1 MSSKKTNKIAKIPAA
16 KPAKASEK
24 LQTFLQDLQY
34 AYAKALKNIFD
45 VWVHDDDGGCDY
57 DAVGYRQTVICNS
70 IMIMYQPMKSDGWV
84 EDGAILLMP
93 TKESGFE
100 LTAAIVA
107 KTKPLFEEVENKVID
122 SYNGHVRKF
131 GHWIQPTVKAGLTGP
146 GDMDFNTITS
156 IFDPIRFDKG
166 VLKFKW
172 NIKALWNGPLYRWH
186 PVELIQ
192 WYHTLPAHIE
202 YCKAKYEKAFST
214 LNPTIEEM
222 KTNKIVSEV
231 ELTTLPEENTEK
243 KKQLEDSIQAN
254 NDYIHM
260 KESQLK
266 GLMEAFTNP
275 APETSYTDD
284 DDSFLT
290 EWYEENKAGPG
301 KKGYLN
307 DPSDCMIAKEV
318 SYEDA
323 FPLRFPKPVAGKKR
337 GAGEA
342 LTGADKKSK

>member
-1 MSSKKTNKIAKIPAA
+1 MASAKIAKIPGAKPVKAA
-16 KPAKASEK
+16 KPTKVEI
-24 LQTFLQDLQY
+24 FLRDLQY
-34 AYAKALKNIFD
+34 AYAKAMKNIFD
-45 VWVHDDDGGCDY
+45 CWVHDDDGGCDY
-57 DAVGYRQTVICNS
+57 DAVGYRQTVTYNNILV
-70 IMIMYQPMKSDGWV
+70 IYQPMGKADEWR

-100 LTAAIVA
+100 ITAAIVA
-107 KTKPLFEEVENKVID
+107 KAKPLFEEVENKVID
-122 SYNGHVRKF
+122 SYNGFVRKF

-146 GDMDFNTITS
+146 GDMDFHKITG

-172 NIKALWNGPLYRWH
+172 HIKALWNGPLYRWH

-202 YCKAKYEKAFST
+202 YCKVKHEKLVAD
-214 LNPTIEEM
+214 LIPTIQEM
-222 KTNKIVSEV
+222 KLNLDAQETEVISVKISEERKK
-231 ELTTLPEENTEK
+231 ELLESIENTKYYITQKELVLESSEK
-243 KKQLEDSIQAN
+243 T
-254 NDYIHM
+254 
-260 KESQLK
+260 
-266 GLMEAFTNP
+266 FT
-275 APETSYTDD
+275 APSPTDNYTDD
-284 DDSFLT
+284 DESYLF
-290 EWYEENKAGPG
+290 EWYEENKTGSG

-337 GAGEA
+337 GAEEA
-342 LTGADKKSK
+342 LTGASKKSK

>member
-1 MSSKKTNKIAKIPAA
+1 MSSAKIAKIPAA
-16 KPAKASEK
+16 KPAKVTKPKGQEE
-24 LQTFLQDLQY
+24 FLRDLQY

-57 DAVGYRQTVICNS
+57 DAVGYRQTVTYNS
-70 IMIMYQPMKSDGWV
+70 VLVIYQPTKHDGWV

-107 KTKPLFEEVENKVID
+107 KTKPLFEEAENKVID
-122 SYNGHVRKF
+122 SYNGFVRKF

-146 GDMDFNTITS
+146 GNMDFNTITG

-192 WYHTLPAHIE
+192 WYHTLPSHIE
-202 YCKAKYEKAFST
+202 YCKVKYEKTFSE
-214 LNPTIEEM
+214 LNPAIEEM
-222 KTNKIVSEV
+222 KANILAYEV
-231 ELTTLPEENTEK
+231 ELATLPKENTER
-243 KKQLEDSIQAN
+243 KKQLEDSITAS
-254 NDYIHM
+254 NDYLHI

-266 GLMEAFTNP
+266 SLMEAFTKP
-275 APETSYTDD
+275 SPVTSYIDD
-284 DDSFLT
+284 DDSFLI
-290 EWYEENKAGPG
+290 EWYEENKAGAG

-307 DPSDCMIAKEV
+307 DPSDYMVAEEV
-318 SYEDA
+318 SYKDA
-323 FPLRFPKPVAGKKR
+323 FPLRFSKPVAGKKR
-337 GAGEA
+337 GAENS
-342 LTGADKKSK
+342 LTSTGKKSK